1 MALGFSLTCF
11 SGLFGVELVG
21 EREEVGVRKLQ
32 ELRGV
37 LLNACCGVVDELD
50 PTGASL
56 CSDVVLDGTANLAL
70 AEEGAVDE
78 FVQKGPL

>member
-1 MALGFSLTCF
+1 M
-11 SGLFGVELVG
+11 ELVG
-21 EREEVGVRKLQ
+21 QREEVGMRELQ

-37 LLNACCGVVDELD
+37 LLNACLGVVDELD

-56 CSDVVLDGTANLAL
+56 CSDVVLDGTANLAF

-78 FVQKGPL
+78 FVQQGPL